1 MHSIHPDIVAA
12 FHRTVR
18 LERDDVFDDDRLMP
32 RCATAD
38 ASIAPPGWVGR
49 DWQRGHTLMVAINPG
64 GGGDGYRINPT
75 DVLLYD
81 LVRAFRCAEDLASQ
95 SAALRALSDAWL
107 QIQSTHSINRVM
119 AAVLAATGGT
129 FQSSAF
135 LNVLPFRTREDKPA
149 RKSELR
155 NAWEKGTSHQ
165 VWALAP
171 ARIVALGCK
180 AHDALLAAGA
190 DRHHKIILIK
200 RAIGDNSLPPSAL
213 ATLEQLKA
221 ERAA

>member
-1 MHSIHPDIVAA
+1 MHAMHPDIISA
-12 FHRTVR
+12 FHRTVSLR
-18 LERDDVFDDDRLMP
+18 RDEVFEDDRLMP
-32 RCATAD
+32 QCSVAD
-38 ASIAPPGWVGR
+38 ASIAAPGWVGE
-49 DWQRGHTLMVAINPG
+49 DWQPGCTLLVAINPG
-64 GGGDGYRINPT
+64 GGGDRYRINPT
-75 DVLLYD
+75 DVRLYD
-81 LVRAFRCAEDLASQ
+81 LVRAFRRAEELASQ

-119 AAVLAATGGT
+119 TAVLAATGGT
-129 FQSSAF
+129 IQSSAF

-155 NAWEKGTSHQ
+155 NAWEKGASHQ
-165 VWALAP
+165 VRALAP

-200 RAIGDNSLPPSAL
+200 RAIGDNSLPPHAL